1 MDGAHPYGKMITVV
15 TMFAPAKE
23 RADCEIALWR
33 LRASSRKANLRGV
46 FHSFIKKSWYVDNWL
61 LYLQKQ
67 KEQL

>member
-1 MDGAHPYGKMITVV
+1 
-15 TMFAPAKE
+15 MFAPAKE